1 MGKAASNVINGI
13 KDTSNFVDN
22 NTDAFDLNFN
32 FVTSNCFDDWWP
44 ICSSA
49 TRTHYKAYGR
59 KANG

>member
-1 MGKAASNVINGI
+1 MGKATSNIIDGL

-32 FVTSNCFDDWWP
+32 WFTSGCFDKWP

-49 TRTHYKAYGR
+49 TRAHYKAYDR